1 MSNMQDNQNGQNR
14 LDDQED
20 PQGQEDGDK
29 TPWKVSFSGKAEK
42 QVKKLPAEI
51 RDRAYALK
59 LDLAYKGPEQTS
71 WRNYG
76 LIVGGKDVHH
86 CHLNSGRPRYVA
98 VWKVLDREVQIIEIR
113 YAGPHGSVNYGL
125 FK

>member
-1 MSNMQDNQNGQNR
+1 MDNNTHG
-14 LDDQED
+14 D
-20 PQGQEDGDK
+20 PL
-29 TPWKVSFSGKAEK
+29 WKVSFSAKAEK
-42 QVKKLPAEI
+42 QAGKLPAEM
-51 RDRAYALK
+51 RARLYALK
-59 LDLAYKGPEQTS
+59 LDIEHKGPEQKS

-76 LIVGGKDVHH
+76 LIVGAKDVHH

-98 VWKVLDREVQIIEIR
+98 VWKVLDREIYVIEIQ